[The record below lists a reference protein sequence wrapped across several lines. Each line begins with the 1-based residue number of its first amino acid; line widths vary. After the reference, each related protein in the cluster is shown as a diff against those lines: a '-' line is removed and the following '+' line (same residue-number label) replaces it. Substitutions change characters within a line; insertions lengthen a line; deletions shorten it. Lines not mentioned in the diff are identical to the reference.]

1 MILNFKNTI
10 LPSDSSITDAIK
22 SLNKSGLNIILVLD
36 KNKKYIGTITDGDI
50 RRGFLKGLNLN
61 SSIKSIFFKKPLTVK
76 KNVNRKKILEISL
89 LKKIFQIPVIDNNNK
104 VIGIY
109 VLDELIKSKNKSNL
123 VIIMAG
129 GRGVRLRPLTKN
141 TPKPM
146 LKVGNKPILQN
157 ILEKFRDND
166 YKSFIISVNYKSKI
180 IKDYFGDGA
189 KFGVNIQYIEEKV
202 RLGTAGALSLIKK
215 KISEPFFVIN
225 GDLMIS
231 LDFEKMMSF
240 HYEHNSMATM
250 CIKEYNFNSSYG
262 EVKLKNENIIS
273 IDEKPKHKYY
283 INGGIYIL
291 DPKCLSFVPKKFYDM
306 PSLFKKIISKKY
318 KTISF
323 PLKENWLDIGKI
335 EDYKLALTQFKK
347 NT

>member
-1 MILNFKNTI
+1 MKKIKQIKISPNSTI
-10 LPSDSSITDAIK
+10 KRALKVISRG
-22 SLNKSGLNIILVLD
+22 GLQIAVVVD
-36 KNKKYIGTITDGDI
+36 KNQKLLGTLTDGDI